1 MDGEWVGETNGVR
14 DLEEGSVADAT
25 GDQRLGDVASVV
37 CSGAIDLGWV
47 LSGESATTV
56 GSPSTIGVDNN
67 LAASE
72 TSISSWATHVE
83 LSRGVDNNLGIA
95 EHVLGDDSLD
105 DLLGKSLVDDF
116 IGHRWVVL
124 SGDKNIVHSKGHEL
138 ATIVAVLNDDLG
150 LAVRAEP
157 WDSTV
162 LSSDGHLLTE
172 LVSEVMRVWVE
183 SLGVPLVGGISEHET
198 LVTGSELRLGLV
210 SVDGGGDVS
219 ILGVDVGN
227 DLAVG
232 AVKTN
237 ILTSV
242 ANLAADVTSNLL
254 EVDLLSRDVSLS
266 KKNNHASLGGS
277 LHGDLGIGVDTKA
290 SVKDAV

>member
-1 MDGEWVGETNGVR
+1 MDREWVSETNGVG
-14 DLEEGSVADAT
+14 DLEECSVADASS
-25 GDQRLGDVASVV
+25 DQRLGDVASVV

-47 LSGESATTV
+47 LAGESATTM

-67 LAASE
+67 FAASE
-72 TSISSWATHVE
+72 TSIGSWATYVE
-83 LSRGVDNNLGIA
+83 LARGVDNNLGVL

-105 DLLGKSLVDDF
+105 DLLGESLFDDF

-124 SGDKNIVHSKGHEL
+124 SRDKNIVHSEGHKL
-138 ATIVAVLNDDLG
+138 AAIVAVLNDDLG

-162 LSSDGHLLTE
+162 LSSNGHLLTE
-172 LVSEVMRVWVE
+172 LVCKVMRVWVE
-183 SLGVPLVGGISEHET
+183 SLGVPLVGGISEHKT
-198 LVTGSELRLGLV
+198 LVTGTELRLGLV
-210 SVDGGGDVS
+210 SVDGGSDVS

-237 ILTSV
+237 FLTSV
-242 ANLAADVTSNLL
+242 AHLAADIASDLL

-266 KKNNHASLGGS
+266 KKHNLNNES
-277 LHGDLGIGVDTKA
+277 KA
-290 SVKDAV
+290 